1 MKTPKALMGL
11 AIVSAVFVLYMLG
24 SLLWGVAQSPEPPPR
39 LTDEQVA
46 TEVRRCNDMGL
57 VLSLSFNRRWF
68 NCVPPTTIQIR

>member
-1 MKTPKALMGL
+1 MKTLEAV
-11 AIVSAVFVLYMLG
+11 AIVMVVFVLYILG
-24 SLLWGVAQSPEPPPR
+24 SMLWGVAHLPEPPPR